1 MSFNFRILATGDST
15 TFGSNP
21 KSWFYQSLATPV
33 AGDAFYYGVPG
44 PRLATKWWPAPNV
57 ICHNWAYSGYK
68 IADLNTQAASRDD
81 MVNLTPPTGAGRPTI
96 YNILACRI
104 GTNRDEPTAAALAS
118 AVRTHYLAAQAAG
131 WLVIDL
137 PRWSKTGAGED
148 TFTQDYNAIK
158 ATWGTADGVA
168 AVVPAT
174 EALLYGTGAY
184 ANTTYFNA
192 DGIHLTEAGQRLA
205 ARDFLATLDTVLVA
219 RGGLAMPTGLTATG
233 GTGEVDI
240 EWSYSTDPVEFHL
253 YRNTIDDFASA
264 AEIMVV
270 DNDEGQPRTY
280 TDTVAAGTYY
290 YWLTAK
296 LPAGQ
301 ESIPTLSVSATPA

>member
-1 MSFNFRILATGDST
+1 MSLNFRLLATGDST

-21 KSWFYQSLATPV
+21 KSWFYQALATPV

-44 PRLATKWWPAPNV
+44 PRVATKWWPAPNV

-68 IADLNTQAASRDD
+68 IADLNTQATARDA
-81 MVNLTPPTGAGRPTI
+81 MVNLAPPTGSGRPTI
-96 YNILACRI
+96 YNILVCRI
-104 GTNRDEPTAAALAS
+104 GTNRDEPTAAALA
-118 AVRTHYLAAQAAG
+118 AVVRTHYLAAQAAG
-131 WLVIDL
+131 WLVIDC

-148 TFTQDYNAIK
+148 AFTQDYNAIK
-158 ATWGTADGVA
+158 ATWGTSDGVA

-205 ARDFLATLDTVLVA
+205 ARDFLVTLDTVLVA
-219 RGGLAMPTGLTATG
+219 RGGLAMVTGLTATPAIG
-233 GTGEVDI
+233 DVQLDWDNVSGA
-240 EWSYSTDPVEFHL
+240 EWRV
-253 YRNTIDDFASA
+253 YRNTIDDFQTATRMA
-264 AEIMVV
+264 
-270 DNDEGQPRTY
+270 
-280 TDTVAAGTYY
+280 TVSTNSHAQAGTSGTLYY
-290 YWLTAK
+290 FWVTRYDSAT
-296 LPAGQ
+296 GV